1 MDSFKKLVLPETVVK
16 AKIRRQISPYGKI
29 KDTLEAIGSLASTVI
44 ISTSLFSA
52 ISNLFLQGGLNKLI
66 GMLKNI

>member
-44 ISTSLFSA
+44 IHSDIRHRTLF
-52 ISNLFLQGGLNKLI
+52 
-66 GMLKNI
+66 